1 MERRDLKYTFIVGAE
16 EAKSGA
22 VLPFVGVPGM
32 TVEVPADA
40 CNGHRV
46 TLTGNGKNYTVKLQI
61 CDAQYGLYKKIFGAY
76 LHDSLLIE
84 YRDKK
89 HIGFGATMLI
99 SLLLLFGAC
108 TIGVENLIIGFPML
122 ALVLFLPN
130 MWVRVKANRARAKVE
145 LEDRAIERRKLF
157 EDE

>member
-1 MERRDLKYTFIVGAE
+1 MESRDLKYTFIIGEE
-16 EAKSGA
+16 EAKNGA
-22 VLPFVGVPGM
+22 RLPFIGVPGM
-32 TVEVPADA
+32 TVEVPAGA
-40 CNGHRV
+40 CNGQRIP
-46 TLTGNGKNYTVKLQI
+46 LTGNGKNDTVKLQI
-61 CDAQYGLYKKIFGAY
+61 CDAKYGLYRKIFGAH

-89 HIGFGATMLI
+89 HLGFGTTMLL

-145 LEDRAIERRKLF
+145 LEDRAIERQELF

>member
-1 MERRDLKYTFIVGAE
+1 MENRDLKYTFIVGAE
-16 EAKSGA
+16 EAKNGA
-22 VLPFVGVPGM
+22 VLPFIGVPGM
-32 TVEVPADA
+32 TVEVPAGA
-40 CNGHRV
+40 CNGQRV
-46 TLTGNGKNYTVKLQI
+46 SLTGRDQSYTVKLHI
-61 CDAQYGLYKKIFGAY
+61 CDAKYGLYRKISGAC

-89 HIGFGATMLI
+89 HLGFGMTMLL

-130 MWVRVKANRARAKVE
+130 MWVRTKANRARAKVE
-145 LEDRAIERRKLF
+145 LEDRAIERQELF

>member
-1 MERRDLKYTFIVGAE
+1 MESKDLKYTFIVGAE
-16 EAKSGA
+16 EAKNGA
-22 VLPFVGVPGM
+22 VLPLIGVPGM
-32 TVEVPADA
+32 TVEAPAGA
-40 CNGHRV
+40 CNGQRV
-46 TLTGNGKNYTVKLQI
+46 SLTGNGKSYTVKIQI
-61 CDAQYGLYKKIFGAY
+61 CDAKYGLYRKVSGTY

-89 HIGFGATMLI
+89 HLGFGTTMLL

-130 MWVRVKANRARAKVE
+130 MWVRIKANRARAKVE
-145 LEDRAIERRKLF
+145 LEDRAIERQELF